1 MASGNSEENVRDLTV
16 ESLELNRDI
25 LSAVAH
31 ELGGIATA
39 LDLRA
44 AAMSASIPDKDLAA
58 LRGLAEEL
66 RMATRSVRFA
76 RGTDGFGT
84 LNPTRPQALEDWWK
98 FAARFTSVVLPR
110 GITVESRFSD
120 GHLNAAAASG
130 LTWLWLA
137 ACKEIAER
145 GIVSPCTV
153 HLHGESGGNGSD
165 AVTLTAEVDSDRFPA
180 GKGSASRWVQYAA
193 GVAQDLGVTAPSW
206 EVAGSVV
213 RWRCTLNG

>member
-1 MASGNSEENVRDLTV
+1 LASGRRGKKVRDLTV
-16 ESLELNRDI
+16 QSLELNRDV

-31 ELGGIATA
+31 ELGGIASA

-44 AAMSASIPDKDLAA
+44 AAMSSTIPQQDLAA
-58 LRGLAEEL
+58 LRDLAEEL
-66 RMATRSVRFA
+66 RMVTRSVRFA

-84 LNPTRPQALEDWWK
+84 LDPTRPQALGDWWK
-98 FAARFTSVVLPR
+98 FAVRFTSVVLPR

-137 ACKEIAER
+137 ACKELRER

-153 HLHGESGGNGSD
+153 HLHGESGGNGSN
-165 AVTLTAEVDSDRFPA
+165 AVTVTAEVDSDRFPS
-180 GKGSASRWVQYAA
+180 GNGSASRWMHYAA
-193 GVAQDLGVTAPSW
+193 GVAQDIGVTAPSW
-206 EVAGSVV
+206 ERAGSVV
-213 RWRCTLNG
+213 RWRCTVNG